1 MKKISKISSLL
12 LIIVTLSIVVGC
24 EKKKDSSIEAMKSE
38 TVEKISYDGNKLK
51 ASFEI
56 SKSINAIISTEADDL
71 RTTREK
77 AIIITDKFKI
87 GIEENDDL
95 SFNKYS
101 GDFGKY
107 KKEHKKNPD
116 YKKVK
121 LSGLDAFTQYY
132 GAYVRYEAYLKVDDK
147 YILKLNIYSTK
158 DTEEDVKKQF
168 ESQVVQD
175 ILNSIVVE
183 VK

>member
-1 MKKISKISSLL
+1 MKRISKIFSLIML
-12 LIIVTLSIVVGC
+12 LVSLSIVCGC
-24 EKKKDSSIEAMKSE
+24 EKNNND
-38 TVEKISYDGNKLK
+38 TKIDKNKQQTILYDGNKLK
-51 ASFEI
+51 AEFKI
-56 SKSINAIISTEADDL
+56 DKKIDARISTENDDL

-77 AIIITDKFKI
+77 AIIITEDFKI

-107 KKEHKKNPD
+107 KKEHKKNTD
-116 YKKVK
+116 YKKAK
-121 LSGLDAFTQYY
+121 LSDLDAFTQYY
-132 GAYVRYEAYLKVDDK
+132 GAYIRYEAYLKVDDN

-175 ILNSIVVE
+175 ILNNISVE
-183 VK
+183 AK